1 MKDDSNLKVIQVSFL
16 SFFYNIHDD
25 LLVVKNKLNVES
37 ENKNRYLRELQD
49 DIKNIKDDIRINR
62 LSKMNNFKRFRI
74 KKKKERIT
82 MYLKRLKEIKV
93 ELFKEKT
100 KVEDFNLKLNRIELN
115 IEHNQRLKE
124 YFRENMLQK
133 FHSK

>member
-100 KVEDFNLKLNRIELN
+100 KVDDFNLKLNRIELN

>member
-49 DIKNIKDDIRINR
+49 DIKNIKDDIRMNR

>member
-37 ENKNRYLRELQD
+37 ENKNRYIRELQD
-49 DIKNIKDDIRINR
+49 DIKNIKDDIRMNR

-74 KKKKERIT
+74 KKKESQCI
-82 MYLKRLKEIKV
+82 LK
-93 ELFKEKT
+93 
-100 KVEDFNLKLNRIELN
+100 D
-115 IEHNQRLKE
+115 
-124 YFRENMLQK
+124 
-133 FHSK
+133 